1 MSSSSS
7 SSEEEDRTQRAT
19 RRFLRAARRGDL
31 RKLKR
36 RFRKC
41 PSLDIEARVPSS
53 NRRGGRDA
61 QDEEGEG
68 GRTAMHLAC
77 AAGAE
82 DVVKWLI
89 KRGADVTAVD
99 DFGNTPAHLMAPW
112 APARPSALD
121 RLARAGADLN
131 LRPSVSVRSDAGNAV
146 ATNTHLP
153 SPTELANRAIERSR
167 SLREE
172 AAAARR
178 RRRDAEAAEGGYEG
192 LGDASARRERLD
204 ARAWR
209 EKLLRGAEAD
219 AADVLHEPVLFDEE
233 ANANGSVGTYRVG
246 SYARFFESFVDDDD
260 AFADQNV
267 RVFFDEEEDAYG
279 TYYRTMKTKENASKE
294 TERRRA
300 TASATLRAASAR
312 DLEAQRV
319 LDEAMRRDAEWR
331 ARVARDADE
340 TSETK
345 KTKSGKR
352 LRENDVKNVSFCS
365 DASSYRRAW
374 GVVAAMA
381 DRGELIE
388 HDDLP
393 WPTREGDAASAE
405 DARRAILGENLADTS
420 PAPKSARA
428 VLRLEMLR
436 WHPDKFDAKMGG
448 FIVEADRERVRARV
462 NVVARIIAQ
471 LFQEAR

>member
-53 NRRGGRDA
+53 GGDVRDA
-61 QDEEGEG
+61 HDAAEG

-112 APARPSALD
+112 APARPGALD

-131 LRPSVSVRSDAGNAV
+131 LRPSVSVLSDASTV

-153 SPTELANRAIERSR
+153 SPRELANRAIERSR

-279 TYYRTMKTKENASKE
+279 TYYRTKKTKENASKE

-300 TASATLRAASAR
+300 AASATFRAASAR

-331 ARVARDADE
+331 ARVARDANE
-340 TSETK
+340 TNETK

-352 LRENDVKNVSFCS
+352 PRENDVSVSFCS

-381 DRGELIE
+381 DRGEAIE

-420 PAPKSARA
+420 PAPTKRKSARA

>member
-1 MSSSSS
+1 MPSSSS

-53 NRRGGRDA
+53 VRGGRDA
-61 QDEEGEG
+61 QDAAEG

-131 LRPSVSVRSDAGNAV
+131 LRPSVSVRSDASTV
-146 ATNTHLP
+146 ATKTHLP
-153 SPTELANRAIERSR
+153 SPRELAKRAIERSR

-219 AADVLHEPVLFDEE
+219 AADVLHEPVLFDEDG
-233 ANANGSVGTYRVG
+233 NANGSVGTYRVG

-260 AFADQNV
+260 ALDDENV
-267 RVFFDEEEDAYG
+267 GFFFDEEEDAYG
-279 TYYRTMKTKENASKE
+279 AYYGRKKTKASNE
-294 TERRRA
+294 TRRRA
-300 TASATLRAASAR
+300 AASATFRAAAFAR
-312 DLEAQRV
+312 DREAQRV

-331 ARVARDADE
+331 ARVARDANA
-340 TSETK
+340 TN
-345 KTKSGKR
+345 
-352 LRENDVKNVSFCS
+352 ENDDARNTKHSKSLRKRPREKDVSVSVSFCS

-381 DRGELIE
+381 DRGESIE

-405 DARRAILGENLADTS
+405 DARRAILGDDAGDKNR
-420 PAPKSARA
+420 ARA

>member
-1 MSSSSS
+1 MAK
-7 SSEEEDRTQRAT
+7 EY
-19 RRFLRAARRGDL
+19 
-31 RKLKR
+31 
-36 RFRKC
+36 
-41 PSLDIEARVPSS
+41 
-53 NRRGGRDA
+53 
-61 QDEEGEG
+61 
-68 GRTAMHLAC
+68 
-77 AAGAE
+77 
-82 DVVKWLI
+82 
-89 KRGADVTAVD
+89 VD
-99 DFGNTPAHLMAPW
+99 TI
-112 APARPSALD
+112 S
-121 RLARAGADLN
+121 
-131 LRPSVSVRSDAGNAV
+131 
-146 ATNTHLP
+146 
-153 SPTELANRAIERSR
+153 
-167 SLREE
+167 
-172 AAAARR
+172 
-178 RRRDAEAAEGGYEG
+178 
-192 LGDASARRERLD
+192 
-204 ARAWR
+204 
-209 EKLLRGAEAD
+209 
-219 AADVLHEPVLFDEE
+219 
-233 ANANGSVGTYRVG
+233 
-246 SYARFFESFVDDDD
+246 
-260 AFADQNV
+260 
-267 RVFFDEEEDAYG
+267 FDEEEDAYG
-279 TYYRTMKTKENASKE
+279 TYYRTKKTKENASKE

-300 TASATLRAASAR
+300 AASATFRAASAR
-312 DLEAQRV
+312 DKEAQRV

-331 ARVARDADE
+331 ARVANE
-340 TSETK
+340 TNETK

-352 LRENDVKNVSFCS
+352 PRENDVKNVSFCS

>member
-1 MSSSSS
+1 
-7 SSEEEDRTQRAT
+7 
-19 RRFLRAARRGDL
+19 
-31 RKLKR
+31 
-36 RFRKC
+36 
-41 PSLDIEARVPSS
+41 
-53 NRRGGRDA
+53 
-61 QDEEGEG
+61 
-68 GRTAMHLAC
+68 
-77 AAGAE
+77 
-82 DVVKWLI
+82 
-89 KRGADVTAVD
+89 
-99 DFGNTPAHLMAPW
+99 
-112 APARPSALD
+112 
-121 RLARAGADLN
+121 
-131 LRPSVSVRSDAGNAV
+131 
-146 ATNTHLP
+146 
-153 SPTELANRAIERSR
+153 
-167 SLREE
+167 
-172 AAAARR
+172 
-178 RRRDAEAAEGGYEG
+178 
-192 LGDASARRERLD
+192 LD

-246 SYARFFESFVDDDD
+246 SYARFFESFVDDD

-300 TASATLRAASAR
+300 AASATLRAASAR

-331 ARVARDADE
+331 ARVSRDAN
-340 TSETK
+340 ETK

-352 LRENDVKNVSFCS
+352 PRENDVSVSFCS

>member
-1 MSSSSS
+1 
-7 SSEEEDRTQRAT
+7 
-19 RRFLRAARRGDL
+19 
-31 RKLKR
+31 
-36 RFRKC
+36 
-41 PSLDIEARVPSS
+41 
-53 NRRGGRDA
+53 
-61 QDEEGEG
+61 
-68 GRTAMHLAC
+68 
-77 AAGAE
+77 
-82 DVVKWLI
+82 
-89 KRGADVTAVD
+89 
-99 DFGNTPAHLMAPW
+99 
-112 APARPSALD
+112 
-121 RLARAGADLN
+121 
-131 LRPSVSVRSDAGNAV
+131 
-146 ATNTHLP
+146 
-153 SPTELANRAIERSR
+153 
-167 SLREE
+167 
-172 AAAARR
+172 
-178 RRRDAEAAEGGYEG
+178 
-192 LGDASARRERLD
+192 LD

-233 ANANGSVGTYRVG
+233 ANATGSVGTYRVG
-246 SYARFFESFVDDDD
+246 SYARFFESFVDDD
-260 AFADQNV
+260 AELFADQNV

-279 TYYRTMKTKENASKE
+279 TYYRTKKTKENNAASKE

-300 TASATLRAASAR
+300 AASATFRAASAR
-312 DLEAQRV
+312 DKEAQRV

-331 ARVARDADE
+331 ARVARDANE
-340 TSETK
+340 TNETNE
-345 KTKSGKR
+345 TKSGKR

>member
-1 MSSSSS
+1 
-7 SSEEEDRTQRAT
+7 
-19 RRFLRAARRGDL
+19 
-31 RKLKR
+31 
-36 RFRKC
+36 
-41 PSLDIEARVPSS
+41 
-53 NRRGGRDA
+53 
-61 QDEEGEG
+61 
-68 GRTAMHLAC
+68 MHLAC

-153 SPTELANRAIERSR
+153 SPNELANRAIERSK

-246 SYARFFESFVDDDD
+246 SYARFFESFVDDD

-279 TYYRTMKTKENASKE
+279 TYYRTKKTKENASKE

-300 TASATLRAASAR
+300 AASATLRAASAR

-331 ARVARDADE
+331 ARVSRDAN
-340 TSETK
+340 ETK

-352 LRENDVKNVSFCS
+352 PRENDVSVSFCS

-381 DRGELIE
+381 DRGEAIE

>member
-1 MSSSSS
+1 
-7 SSEEEDRTQRAT
+7 
-19 RRFLRAARRGDL
+19 
-31 RKLKR
+31 
-36 RFRKC
+36 
-41 PSLDIEARVPSS
+41 
-53 NRRGGRDA
+53 
-61 QDEEGEG
+61 
-68 GRTAMHLAC
+68 
-77 AAGAE
+77 
-82 DVVKWLI
+82 
-89 KRGADVTAVD
+89 
-99 DFGNTPAHLMAPW
+99 
-112 APARPSALD
+112 
-121 RLARAGADLN
+121 
-131 LRPSVSVRSDAGNAV
+131 
-146 ATNTHLP
+146 
-153 SPTELANRAIERSR
+153 
-167 SLREE
+167 
-172 AAAARR
+172 
-178 RRRDAEAAEGGYEG
+178 
-192 LGDASARRERLD
+192 LD

-233 ANANGSVGTYRVG
+233 ANATGSVGTYRVG
-246 SYARFFESFVDDDD
+246 SYARFFESFVDDD
-260 AFADQNV
+260 AELFADQNV

-279 TYYRTMKTKENASKE
+279 TYYRTKKTKENNAASTE
-294 TERRRA
+294 TDRRRA
-300 TASATLRAASAR
+300 AASATFRAASAR
-312 DLEAQRV
+312 DKEAQRV

-331 ARVARDADE
+331 ARVARDANE
-340 TSETK
+340 TNETNE
-345 KTKSGKR
+345 TKSGKR

-420 PAPKSARA
+420 PAPTKRKSARA